1 MADVNTNVFMN
12 VCVPRKKKRKMA
24 RENGIKQ
31 KRRGL
36 ERTQRGQGG
45 GGGAGRVMG
54 VIPGKETLERCR
66 GSL

>member
-1 MADVNTNVFMN
+1 
-12 VCVPRKKKRKMA
+12 MA
-24 RENGIKQ
+24 RENSIKQ

-36 ERTQRGQGG
+36 ERTKRMEDG
-45 GGGAGRVMG
+45 GGGADREMV